1 MGRGATVTLK
11 HVHTFKDRHG
21 KARSYF
27 RPPGVKGT
35 PLPGLP
41 GSLAFMA
48 AYNAAVAA
56 YVPPGGEAKP
66 AGKPYSMKALCES
79 YWSSTPFK
87 AKKERTRYVERRQ
100 LDRFLVEHGA
110 KDCRT
115 VHTMHLDSIF
125 AKMTDRPAAA
135 MDLRKRLSRVFRHA
149 VKLGWR
155 RDNPI
160 AATDT
165 MKPGTHH
172 TWTEAEIEQA
182 QAHWKRGTK
191 QRTALDLLLY
201 TGQRSG
207 DVRVMMWSAIRNGRF
222 HVEAQDK
229 TGQIVTAPVHSEL
242 TKTLAAHPRS
252 HMVILAT
259 EHGEPFSEKGFGNFM
274 ARLIDKAGL
283 PDRCVAHGLRK
294 AAARRLAESGATD
307 AEIMAITGH
316 RTRKEVTR
324 YTEAANRANSA
335 DSGMAKIESVNKR
348 PANPVANQRA
358 KRAKSNG

>member
-35 PLPGLP
+35 ALPGLP
-41 GSLAFMA
+41 GSPKFMA
-48 AYNAAVAA
+48 AYNAAVAS
-56 YVPPGGEAKP
+56 YVQPSGAAKP

-79 YWSSTPFK
+79 YWSSTLFK

-100 LDRFLVEHGA
+100 LDRFLVEHGT
-110 KDCRT
+110 KDART
-115 VHTMHLDSIF
+115 IRTMHLDAIF
-125 AKMTDRPAAA
+125 AKMADRPAAA
-135 MDLRKRLSRVFRHA
+135 MDLRKRLRRAFRHA

-155 RDNPI
+155 MDNPVD
-160 AATDT
+160 ATDA
-165 MKPGTHH
+165 MKLGTHH
-172 TWTEAEIEQA
+172 TWTEDEISQA

-222 HVEAQDK
+222 HVEAQGK
-229 TGQIVTAPVHSEL
+229 TGEQVNAPVHSEL
-242 TKTLAAHPRS
+242 AKTLAAHTRS

-274 ARLIDKAGL
+274 ARLIEKAGL
-283 PDRCVAHGLRK
+283 PERCVAHGLRK

-316 RTRKEVTR
+316 RTRRNVSL
-324 YTEAANRANSA
+324 YTEAANRTNNAA
-335 DSGMAKIESVNKR
+335 SGMAKVEKANKR
-348 PANPVANQRA
+348 LANKFANQQA
-358 KRAKSNG
+358 K